1 MVDNRMRYHKN
12 FLYYVNGEK
21 YCHQK
26 ILAGIYSIQRN
37 TSVAGGFFQYVNKN
51 SVSSLRFALISIIK
65 SQSKLINKMCL

>member
-37 TSVAGGFFQYVNKN
+37 TSVAGGFFQ
-51 SVSSLRFALISIIK
+51 
-65 SQSKLINKMCL
+65 